1 MVQIR
6 KKTTSAKPANAK
18 PKPVKP
24 SANTREIISIHQ
36 FSKIAMT
43 FWLGGTWMA
52 GIVIFPILFK
62 TLDQITAS
70 EIVGQILNIQ
80 AYIGIICL
88 IIAFI
93 EVMVNHKLS
102 VFTAKRF
109 WYIISM
115 FTILFVDYFAIF
127 PTIYSLREKISSVA
141 HQFISLQNNAFDF
154 WHSFSAVLF
163 IFICILGMLYL
174 IEM

>member
-6 KKTTSAKPANAK
+6 KKA
-18 PKPVKP
+18 PKSLSK
-24 SANTREIISIHQ
+24 SSHQKREIISIHQ

-52 GIVIFPILFK
+52 GIVIFPVLFK

-70 EIVGQILNIQ
+70 ELVSQILNIQ
-80 AYIGIICL
+80 SYIGIICL

-93 EVMVNHKLS
+93 EVIVNHKLGLLA
-102 VFTAKRF
+102 TKRF

-115 FTILFVDYFAIF
+115 FSILVVEYFAIF
-127 PTIYSLREKISSVA
+127 PMISALKEKISSVA
-141 HQFISLQNNAFDF
+141 QELVSLQSNVFDF

-163 IFICILGMLYL
+163 ILICFLGMLYL

>member
-6 KKTTSAKPANAK
+6 KKTQKATTKAIAKSSMQK
-18 PKPVKP
+18 
-24 SANTREIISIHQ
+24 REIISIHQ

-52 GIVIFPILFK
+52 GIVIFPVLFK

-70 EIVGQILNIQ
+70 ELVGQILNIQ

-88 IIAFI
+88 IIALI
-93 EVMVNHKLS
+93 EVMVNHKLALLS
-102 VFTAKRF
+102 TKRF
-109 WYIISM
+109 WYIVSM
-115 FTILFVDYFAIF
+115 FSILVVDYFAIF
-127 PTIYSLREKISSVA
+127 PMIYDLREKLAAVA
-141 HQFISLQNNAFDF
+141 HQIVSVQNNAFDF
-154 WHSFSAVLF
+154 WHSFSAIFF
-163 IFICILGMLYL
+163 ILICLLGMLYL

>member
-1 MVQIR
+1 MTKMVQIR
-6 KKTTSAKPANAK
+6 KKTPAKKSKTNTQ
-18 PKPVKP
+18 P
-24 SANTREIISIHQ
+24 SLQKREIISIHQ
-36 FSKIAMT
+36 LSKIAMT

-70 EIVGQILNIQ
+70 ELVKQILNMQ
-80 AYIGIICL
+80 SYIGIICL

-93 EVMVNHKLS
+93 EVIVNHKFALLA
-102 VFTAKRF
+102 TKRF

-115 FTILFVDYFAIF
+115 FTILVVEYFAIF
-127 PTIYSLREKISSVA
+127 PMIYNLRERISAVA
-141 HQFISLQNNAFDF
+141 HQLVSVQNNAFDF
-154 WHSFSAVLF
+154 WHSFSAVLY
-163 IFICILGMLYL
+163 IFICLLGMLYL